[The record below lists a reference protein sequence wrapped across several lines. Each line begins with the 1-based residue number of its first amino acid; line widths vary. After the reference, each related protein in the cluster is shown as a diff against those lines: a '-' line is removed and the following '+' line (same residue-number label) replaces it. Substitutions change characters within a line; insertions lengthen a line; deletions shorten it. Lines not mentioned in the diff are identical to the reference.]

1 MSRNISG
8 LRRGGPGRP
17 KGVPNK
23 VTRMLKAWASE
34 LFDSPE
40 WRESATKRIIAGK
53 APHLEGHV
61 MQVLLPKTDKHQ
73 VEGTVQIHVVTGVP
87 QPKSEAQA

>member
-1 MSRNISG
+1 MSRNIRG

-17 KGVPNK
+17 KGSKNK
-23 VTRMLKAWASE
+23 HTPEIKAWAAQ

-40 WRESATKRIIAGK
+40 WRESARKRIVAGK

-61 MQVLLPKTDKHQ
+61 LQVLIPKVSKHEVTGANGRPIQ
-73 VEGTVQIHVVTGVP
+73 VVTRVA
-87 QPKSEAQA
+87 QPEAR